1 MIVANY
7 IALIILL
14 IGGLN
19 WGLVGLFNFNL
30 VAWISMGNRIVER
43 IIYILVLIAT
53 IWLIIASA
61 IDGGIVLTNALYNK
75 TVYTKKK
82 L

>member
-1 MIVANY
+1 MIIANY
-7 IALIILL
+7 IALIILM

-30 VAWISMGNRIVER
+30 VAWICMGNRIIER
-43 IIYILVLIAT
+43 IIYILVLLAT

-61 IDGGIVLTNALYNK
+61 IDGGILLTSAFQR
-75 TVYTKKK
+75 V
-82 L
+82 